1 MMAGLAH
8 AVVTLSLVSPKNG
21 NPRHLLVEMAIKSPR
36 RSAPIPRPIRLPRR
50 ANQLVNRVVQ
60 KASFRSPDFIGFFAP
75 ISEIRDGPLPTVCEL
90 LDSLLSAFLSGE
102 EFWVQSRL
110 ISGSCH
116 LLNHCEYQLLVAAI
130 QAGRISA
137 DYAEEADLRFVGFQT
152 WLIGEIFRIGSK

>member
-1 MMAGLAH
+1 M
-8 AVVTLSLVSPKNG
+8 
-21 NPRHLLVEMAIKSPR
+21 
-36 RSAPIPRPIRLPRR
+36 
-50 ANQLVNRVVQ
+50 NRVVQ
-60 KASFRSPDFIGFFAP
+60 KASFRSPEFIGFYAP
-75 ISEIRDGPLPTVCEL
+75 ISEIRNGPLVTVCEL

-110 ISGSCH
+110 ISGSCCH

-152 WLIGEIFRIGSK
+152 

>member
-1 MMAGLAH
+1 MSRSDWRKQAF
-8 AVVTLSLVSPKNG
+8 SPITPKSG
-21 NPRHLLVEMAIKSPR
+21 IPAFRDSTTPRPSVPSTP
-36 RSAPIPRPIRLPRR
+36 RSAAPSS
-50 ANQLVNRVVQ
+50 ANQLVNRMVQ
-60 KASFRSPDFIGFFAP
+60 KAPFRSPEFIGFLAP
-75 ISEIRDGPLPTVCEL
+75 IFANRAGPLPTVCEL